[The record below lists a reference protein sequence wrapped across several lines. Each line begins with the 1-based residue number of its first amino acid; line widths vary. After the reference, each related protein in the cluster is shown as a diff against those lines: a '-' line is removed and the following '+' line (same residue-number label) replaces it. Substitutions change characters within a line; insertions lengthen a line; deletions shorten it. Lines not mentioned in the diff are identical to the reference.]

1 MAEVG
6 NVFRPITG
14 AAADTGVPF
23 SFCRLF
29 ESADNLFQHT
39 WRKLFQFG
47 LGTGSFIKCFFS
59 QSAD

>member
-39 WRKLFQFG
+39 WRKMFQCGLAHGFIYQVLF
-47 LGTGSFIKCFFS
+47 
-59 QSAD
+59 

>member
-39 WRKLFQFG
+39 WRKLFQCG
-47 LGTGSFIKCFFS
+47 LAHGFIYQVLF
-59 QSAD
+59 